1 MALFPKF
8 LNKSPAPKD
17 AAERGE
23 REYFKAASDKPQAAV
38 ARPEEKELLRLI
50 AIDACRQSHLHNQL
64 RTCQVVGGERG
75 KGYTL
80 LMKLHSEIDL
90 TEAQLIK
97 RIQTVER
104 RCGVVAHSRNVL
116 LSDIYWAMP
125 ATMLRTP
132 DRVAES
138 ARVASPSSSFSAS
151 QFQDFSPS
159 QIGGASAFYPD
170 ASLIPWSDEDLLDGP
185 VRIKK
190 AAPGPTG
197 GRRINPPP
205 APNETGGGS
214 LFGINNGKKT
224 DRD

>member
-8 LNKSPAPKD
+8 LNKSLAPKN
-17 AAERGE
+17 AEERDE
-23 REYFKAASDKPQAAV
+23 REYFKAASDKQQAPI

-50 AIDACRQSHLHNQL
+50 AIDACRQSQLHNQL
-64 RTCQVVGGERG
+64 RTCQVVGGERAR
-75 KGYTL
+75 GYTL
-80 LMKLHSEIDL
+80 LMKLHSEIEL

-97 RIQTVER
+97 RMQMVER
-104 RCGVVAHSRNVL
+104 RCGVVAQSRNVL

-132 DRVAES
+132 DKVTES
-138 ARVASPSSSFSAS
+138 SRTAAPSSNFSAS
-151 QFQDFSPS
+151 QFQDFAPS
-159 QIGGASAFYPD
+159 QMGGASAFYPD

-197 GRRINPPP
+197 GRSSNPPLSQERRFLA
-205 APNETGGGS
+205 APLPGAKNLTMY
-214 LFGINNGKKT
+214 
-224 DRD
+224 

>member
-8 LNKSPAPKD
+8 LNKATAPN
-17 AAERGE
+17 
-23 REYFKAASDKPQAAV
+23 KAADGDRDYFQSVGDKQQAPA

-50 AIDACRQSHLHNQL
+50 AVDASRQSDLHNQL

-97 RIQTVER
+97 RMQSVER

-116 LSDIYWAMP
+116 LSDIYWSMP
-125 ATMLRTP
+125 ASMLRTA
-132 DRVAES
+132 DRIADS
-138 ARVASPSSSFSAS
+138 ARTAGPSSSFSAS
-151 QFQDFSPS
+151 QFQDFAPS

-170 ASLIPWSDEDLLDGP
+170 ASLIPWTDEDLLDGP

-197 GRRINPPP
+197 GRSNPPP
-205 APNETGGGS
+205 AQNEASDES
-214 LFGINNGKKT
+214 LFGIKSGKKA
-224 DRD
+224 DWD